1 MPDDVIDPAFTQSG
15 VWRSR
20 GNGRRS
26 PGATDALMLSKD
38 MTSAQERKIR
48 QTGCDVRFDNLT
60 RQLYSTD
67 ASIYQIRPVGA
78 AFPKTAE
85 QASLVIHATADAGL
99 SITPRGAG
107 TSLVGN
113 AIGDGLIV
121 DFSRHNRQITDFD
134 LEKRSVRV
142 GAGVVLDQLNEFLKP
157 HGFCFGPDVAT
168 SSRATLGGMIANNSS
183 GARCPIYGTTSD
195 HVLSLEIVL
204 ADGRVEKIGTSHE
217 SLVRERAKIEKL
229 VSAASTEMAERWP
242 PGLIKRWPG
251 YGIERFLRRPND
263 LTHILAG
270 SEGTLAAIFSAEL
283 KISPLPREKGL
294 GLIFFASVAE
304 AMQATVELL
313 DLKPAAIEH
322 IDRPLFDGTKGQLQ
336 FQAARDLLELESKPC
351 ESILIVEFYD
361 NSRNDGLGSRRNMTA
376 GKPSL
381 LGSSVAERLSM
392 LESRKLGLRTKILTD
407 PAQMNMVWSVRKSGL
422 SLLTG
427 CIGPAKPVAFI
438 EDAAVRPAQLP
449 DYVRGLQSIMKPLG
463 LTASY
468 YGHAASGLLH
478 VRPVLDMHT
487 AADLKKFRQVADQTS
502 ALVRQFKGSLSAEH
516 GVGIART
523 EYMRDQ
529 LGDELLEVMREI
541 KRAFDPRNVF
551 NPGKIFASSH
561 GAVSPCPGSRDERLD
576 TARRLQPHK
585 IDNHLREN
593 FTRPLE
599 LPFQPVLAFAFKDR
613 SFLGNLEQCNGCG
626 GCLKQN
632 GIMCPTF
639 IATHD
644 EVMSTRGRANIVR
657 AALELRLPR
666 NDGLGSRRNMTAGK
680 PSLLGDPMKS
690 AELDA
695 ALSNCL
701 SCKGCTAECPSNV
714 NLALLK
720 AEMLHARWRRDG
732 LPLRERILSNV
743 DLLGKLGCLMPG
755 LTNRLLGF
763 KTARIALEKT
773 IGISGR
779 RSLPSYATERFDKW
793 FSRHCRA
800 SVSDAEAFHRNALQK
815 NRGKVILWDDT
826 FVRYHEPHIGI
837 AAVKVLE
844 AFGFEVSLVKH
855 RRCCGRPAFSQGN
868 LDAATKLA
876 KHNVHVLASLQYSLG
891 RRSLGER
898 GNTPILFL
906 EPSCWSMFVE
916 DYRELKIENADDIA
930 GRCFLFEKFVADL
943 LAKEPEALRFNE
955 RSANVVI
962 HPHCHAKSILNPAF
976 MATLA
981 ERLPGR
987 KATML
992 DTACCGM
999 AGAFG
1004 ALAEKY
1010 DLSIQVAQ
1018 RLLDQIDIQ
1027 LQTISGSAGSTEVVA
1042 SGTSCRHQ
1050 ISDLTNLLPKHM
1062 AEVLAEAL

>member
-1 MPDDVIDPAFTQSG
+1 
-15 VWRSR
+15 
-20 GNGRRS
+20 
-26 PGATDALMLSKD
+26 

-48 QTGCDVRFDNLT
+48 QTGCDARFDNLT
-60 RQLYSTD
+60 RQLYATD
-67 ASIYQIRPVGA
+67 ASIYQIEPVGV
-78 AFPKTAE
+78 AFPKSAQ
-85 QASLVIHATADAGL
+85 QASAVIRAAADAGL

-113 AIGDGLIV
+113 AIGEGLIV
-121 DFSRHNRQITDFD
+121 DFSRYNRQITDLD

-142 GAGVVLDQLNEFLKP
+142 GAGVVLDQLNDFLRP

-183 GARCPIYGTTSD
+183 GARCPIYGTTAD
-195 HVLSLEIVL
+195 HVISLEIVM
-204 ADGRVEKIGTSHE
+204 ADGRIEKIGPTHE
-217 SLVRERAKIEKL
+217 SLHAERAKIENL
-229 VSAASTEMAERWP
+229 VGAVSAEMAERWP

-251 YGIERFLRRPND
+251 YGIERFLRAPTD
-263 LTHILAG
+263 LTNILAG

-294 GLIFFASVAE
+294 ALIFFSSVGE
-304 AMQATVELL
+304 AMLATVELL

-322 IDRPLFDGTKGQLQ
+322 IDRPLLDQTKGQLH
-336 FQAARDLLELESKPC
+336 FQAARDLLELDTQPC
-351 ESILIVEFYD
+351 EAILIVEFYD
-361 NSRNDGLGSRRNMTA
+361 DA
-376 GKPSL
+376 
-381 LGSSVAERLSM
+381 AERLST
-392 LESRKLGLRTKILTD
+392 LESRKIGLRKKTLTD
-407 PAQMNMVWSVRKSGL
+407 PAQMNLVWSVRKSGL

-449 DYVRGLQSIMKPLG
+449 EYVRGLQSIMKPLG
-463 LTASY
+463 LEASY

-478 VRPVLDMHT
+478 VRPVLDLHS

-529 LGDELLEVMREI
+529 LEDALLGVLREI
-541 KRAFDPRNVF
+541 KCTFDPKNIF
-551 NPGKIFASSH
+551 NPRKIFADDH
-561 GAVSPCPGSRDERLD
+561 
-576 TARRLQPHK
+576 HK

-613 SFLGNLEQCNGCG
+613 SFIGNLEQCNGCG
-626 GCLKQN
+626 GCLKHA

-639 IATHD
+639 MATGE
-644 EVMSTRGRANIVR
+644 EVMSTRGRANIIR
-657 AALELRLPR
+657 AALELRANGQNPL
-666 NDGLGSRRNMTAGK
+666 
-680 PSLLGDPMKS
+680 KS
-690 AELDA
+690 EELDT

-701 SCKGCTAECPSNV
+701 SCKGCTPECPSNV

-720 AEMLHARWRRDG
+720 AEMLYARWRRDG
-732 LPLRERILSNV
+732 LPLRERVLSNV
-743 DLLGKLGCLMPG
+743 DLLGKIGCTMPALANPILDFKPLRALME
-755 LTNRLLGF
+755 
-763 KTARIALEKT
+763 TAL
-773 IGISGR
+773 GISAK
-779 RSLPSYATERFDKW
+779 RSLPHYAKQRFDRW
-793 FSRHCRA
+793 FAKHTGSAGAPPVVSRA
-800 SVSDAEAFHRNALQK
+800 SRDTPSSAIGANSSQQDTSILGGAPALPR
-815 NRGKVILWDDT
+815 RGPIILWDDT

-844 AFGFEVSLVKH
+844 ALGFEVVLAKN

-868 LDAATKLA
+868 LGAAAKLA
-876 KHNVHVLASLQYSLG
+876 KHNVGLLSLLQNS
-891 RRSLGER
+891 
-898 GNTPILFL
+898 NTPILFL

-916 DYRELKIENADDIA
+916 EYRELNIDGAEDVAK
-930 GRCFLFEKFVADL
+930 RCFLFEKFVDDL
-943 LAKEPEALRFNE
+943 LAREPDALRFND
-955 RSANVVI
+955 RSTTVAI
-962 HPHCHAKSILNPAF
+962 HPHCHAKSIMDPEF
-976 MATLA
+976 MRRLA
-981 ERLPGR
+981 ERLRGR
-987 KATML
+987 KATVL

-1010 DLSIQVAQ
+1010 NLSIQVAQ
-1018 RLLDQIDIQ
+1018 RLLDNIDDQ
-1027 LQTISGSAGSTEVVA
+1027 PPGTEIIA

-1050 ISDLTNLLPKHM
+1050 ITELTNLRPKHM
-1062 AEVLAEAL
+1062 AELLADALV

>member
-1 MPDDVIDPAFTQSG
+1 
-15 VWRSR
+15 
-20 GNGRRS
+20 
-26 PGATDALMLSKD
+26 
-38 MTSAQERKIR
+38 MTSGQERKIR
-48 QTGCDVRFDNLT
+48 QTGCDARFDNLT

-67 ASIYQIRPVGA
+67 ASIYQVHPVGA

-85 QASLVIHATADAGL
+85 QASLVIQATAGAGL

-113 AIGDGLIV
+113 AIGEGLIV
-121 DFSRHNRQITDFD
+121 DFSRHNRQITDLD
-134 LEKRSVRV
+134 LEKRTVRV
-142 GAGVVLDQLNEFLKP
+142 GAGVVLDQLNEFLRP

-195 HVLSLEIVL
+195 HVISLEIVL
-204 ADGRVEKIGTSHE
+204 ADGRVEKIGASHD
-217 SLVRERAKIEKL
+217 SLGYERTNIEKL
-229 VSAASTEMAERWP
+229 VRAASTEMTERWP

-251 YGIERFLRRPND
+251 YGIERFLRAPND
-263 LTHILAG
+263 LTKVLAG
-270 SEGTLAAIFSAEL
+270 SEGTLAGIFSAEL
-283 KISPLPREKGL
+283 KISHFPRKKGM
-294 GLIFFASVAE
+294 GLIFFPCVAD

-351 ESILIVEFYD
+351 ESILIVEFYED
-361 NSRNDGLGSRRNMTA
+361 I
-376 GKPSL
+376 
-381 LGSSVAERLSM
+381 AERLSV
-392 LESRKLGLRTKILTD
+392 LQSRKIGLRTQVLTD

-427 CIGPAKPVAFI
+427 CVGPAKPVAFI

-478 VRPVLDMHT
+478 VRPVLDMHS
-487 AADLKKFRQVADQTS
+487 AADLKKFRQVADETS

-529 LGDELLEVMREI
+529 LGDQLLEVMRET
-541 KRAFDPRNVF
+541 KRTFDPKNIF
-551 NPGKIFASSH
+551 NPGKILEA
-561 GAVSPCPGSRDERLD
+561 GIPQPREAVR
-576 TARRLQPHK
+576 HH

-613 SFLGNLEQCNGCG
+613 SFTGNLEQCNGCG
-626 GCLKQN
+626 GCLKES
-632 GIMCPTF
+632 GVMCPTF

-644 EVMSTRGRANIVR
+644 EVMSTRGRANIIR
-657 AALELRLPR
+657 AALELRLPS
-666 NDGLGSRRNMTAGK
+666 NDPESFRGRNMTAGK
-680 PSLLGDPMKS
+680 PSLLGDPLKS
-690 AELDA
+690 DELDA

-701 SCKGCTAECPSNV
+701 SCKGCTPECPSNV

-720 AEMLHARWRRDG
+720 AETLHARWRRDG
-732 LPLRERILSNV
+732 LPLRERMLSNV
-743 DLLGKLGCLMPG
+743 DLLGKLGCVMPR

-763 KTARIALEKT
+763 EIVRTAMEKT
-773 IGISGR
+773 VGISAR
-779 RSLPSYATERFDKW
+779 RSLPHYASERFDKW
-793 FSRHCRA
+793 FAKRTVAGGGDPGPQRFAKRNDAAVTA
-800 SVSDAEAFHRNALQK
+800 SGYK
-815 NRGKVILWDDT
+815 RGKVILWDDT

-837 AAVKVLE
+837 AAIKVLE
-844 AFGFEVSLVKH
+844 ALGFEVALVKN

-868 LDAATKLA
+868 LAAAAKLA
-876 KHNVHVLASLQYSLG
+876 KHNLDVLSSSGAPGGHAL
-891 RRSLGER
+891 
-898 GNTPILFL
+898 PIIFL

-916 DYRELKIENADDIA
+916 DYRELKIENAETIA
-930 GRCFLFEKFVADL
+930 ARCFLFEKFVDDL
-943 LAKEPEALRFNE
+943 LAQEPDALGFKPE
-955 RSANVVI
+955 SRSRGILI
-962 HPHCHAKSILNPAF
+962 HPHCHAKSIMNPAF
-976 MATLA
+976 MGRLA

-987 KATML
+987 RATVL

-1010 DLSIQVAQ
+1010 DLSLQVAQ
-1018 RLLDQIDIQ
+1018 RLLDQIDNQ
-1027 LQTISGSAGSTEVVA
+1027 PPGTEIVA

-1050 ISDLTNLLPKHM
+1050 ITDLTNLHPKHM
-1062 AEVLAEAL
+1062 AELIADALA